1 MANYEHIV
9 QEHIKL
15 HESLFNKQA
24 DIIKEASELRDIAN
38 ELNIENLQLKKI
50 LYDVLPMVKHS
61 EFCCGLSSKYSEII
75 ESIVSE
81 NTQS

>member
-9 QEHIKL
+9 QEHMKL

-24 DIIKEASELRDIAN
+24 DIIKEASELRGIAN

-61 EFCCGLSSKYSEII
+61 EFCCGLGSKYSEII
-75 ESIVSE
+75 ESIVGE
-81 NTQS
+81 DN

>member
-15 HESLFNKQA
+15 HESLFSKQA

-50 LYDVLPMVKHS
+50 LHDVLPMVTS
-61 EFCCGLSSKYSEII
+61 IEFQLSLTPKYSELIKSII
-75 ESIVSE
+75 GEDA
-81 NTQS
+81 QS

>member
-9 QEHIKL
+9 QEHMKL

-24 DIIKEASELRDIAN
+24 DIIKEASELRDMAN

-61 EFCCGLSSKYSEII
+61 EFCCGLGSKYSEII

-81 NTQS
+81 DTQS

>member
-9 QEHIKL
+9 QEHMKL
-15 HESLFNKQA
+15 HESLFTKQA
-24 DIIKEASELRDIAN
+24 DIIKEVSELRDIAN

>member
-15 HESLFNKQA
+15 RESLFNKQA
-24 DIIKEASELRDIAN
+24 DILEEASKLRDMAN

-50 LYDVLPMVKHS
+50 LHDVLPMVTS
-61 EFCCGLSSKYSEII
+61 IEFQLSLTPKYSELIK
-75 ESIVSE
+75 SIVGE
-81 NTQS
+81 DT

>member
-9 QEHIKL
+9 QEHMKL
-15 HESLFNKQA
+15 HESLFTKQA
-24 DIIKEASELRDIAN
+24 DIIKEVSELRDIAN
-38 ELNIENLQLKKI
+38 ELNQENLLFKKI

-81 NTQS
+81 DNQS